1 MILTGSLLLDIGPK
15 PDPIKNVFFFFFFE
29 NFKYLLVLEQID
41 LVSIYIEQVVL
52 QSTCWFLG
60 WIDLPL
66 GLEFGARGKEFWQ
79 SN

>member
-1 MILTGSLLLDIGPK
+1 MILTGSVLLDTRPK
-15 PDPIKNVFFFFFFE
+15 PDPIKNVFFFFFE

-60 WIDLPL
+60 
-66 GLEFGARGKEFWQ
+66 
-79 SN
+79 